1 MADPLIGVPVPRKEG
16 RNKVTGRARYV
27 DDLRFEGMIYGT
39 TVRSPV
45 ARGCIKAIRFGE
57 GINWYEF
64 TMVRASDIP
73 GKNHIAL
80 IVDDQPCL
88 AGSVVNH
95 PEEPILLLAHPDRY
109 LLERAR
115 RAVEVEIEPLPA
127 VFSIDESLRQ
137 DVIIWGEDNI
147 FKQYRVEKGDVDSA
161 WDQAD
166 LIVEGEYHTGAQEQ
180 LYIET
185 NGMVAVASPERG
197 VAVWGS
203 MQCPYYVHKALK
215 AVFGLTDEQVR
226 VIQTETGGG
235 FGGKEEYP
243 SMIAAHAALL
253 AWKSERPV
261 KVVYDRAEDLTATTK
276 RHPSRTRHRT
286 AVSKDG
292 KLLAMEIEFVI
303 DGGAYTTL
311 SPVVLSRGTI
321 HAAGP
326 YDCPNVRITSRAV
339 ATNTPPHG
347 AFRGFGAPQSIFALE
362 RHLEKVAAVLGLGAE
377 ELRRRNFISKGQS
390 TATGQVIREDVDMPA
405 LLDRALRESDYHA
418 KRERFA
424 RENQGNKIKRGV
436 GLSSFFHGAGFT
448 GSGERYLASVV
459 GVEATSEGRVRILA
473 SSTEM
478 GQGTNTILTQIAAQT
493 LEVPYEQVDIMQ
505 PDTGHVPNSGPT
517 VASRTCMVVG
527 KLVESAA
534 LGLKQ
539 TLTRAGLLKDRYSA
553 AEFVGACSAYIGRYG
568 PLRSYSQYQPP
579 PGIHWDDE
587 KYQGDAYGAFAWA
600 VYVAEVSVDLLTYE
614 ARVED
619 FVAVQEVGR
628 VIHPVLATGQIE
640 GGVAQAIG
648 YALYEKV
655 AWENGRMAN
664 GQMTNYIIPTS
675 MDIPPIRVIFE
686 ERPYAHGPMGAK
698 GIGEL
703 PMDGPAPAILNAI
716 ENATGVSWASIPAT
730 PEALMTAMEGQA
742 LSCSSAASVS
752 YARPCHSE
760 RSEESAFRSMKV
772 DTSSLAPQTDRAVAG
787 VGATFP
793 AGKIGSVMTKVSVA
807 FTLNGQPRTVSVW
820 PMERLL
826 DVIREHLGLTGT
838 KEGCGEGECGACS
851 ILLDGQLTNSCLVPA
866 LQADGSE
873 ITTIEGIADSEE
885 LGLVQRAFVE
895 CGGAQCGICTPGMI
909 MAAVSLLHESPE
921 PSEAEIRNGLAGNLC
936 RCTGYMRI
944 FEAVMSACRQG
955 EPSR

>member
-1 MADPLIGVPVPRKEG
+1 MAYSLIGVPVPRKEG
-16 RNKVTGRARYV
+16 RDKVTGKARYV
-27 DDLRFEGMIYGT
+27 DDLHFEGMIYGT
-39 TVRSPV
+39 TVRSP
-45 ARGCIKAIRFGE
+45 ASRGRIKALHFGE
-57 GINWYEF
+57 GIPWQEF
-64 TMVRASDIP
+64 TIVRASDIP
-73 GKNHIAL
+73 GENHIAL
-80 IVDDQPCL
+80 ILNDQPCL
-88 AGSVVNH
+88 ADAVVNH
-95 PEEPILLLAHPDRY
+95 PEEPVLLLAHPDRY
-109 LLERAR
+109 LLEAAR
-115 RAVEVEIEPLPA
+115 RAVEVEIEPLAA
-127 VFSIDESLRQ
+127 VFTLDESLRR
-137 DVIIWGEDNI
+137 DVIIWGKDNI

-161 WDQAD
+161 WDRAH

-185 NGMVAVASPERG
+185 NGMIAIASPERG

-253 AWKSERPV
+253 AWKSGKPV
-261 KVVYDRAEDLTATTK
+261 KVVYDRAEDMTATTK

-292 KLLAMEIEFVI
+292 KLLAMEIDFVI

-326 YDCPNVRITSRAV
+326 YHCANVRINSRAL

-362 RHLEKVAAVLGLGAE
+362 RHLDKVAAAVGLGVE

-390 TATGQVIREDVDMPA
+390 TATGQVIAEEIDMPA
-405 LLDRALRESDYHA
+405 LLDRALRESDYRA
-418 KRERFA
+418 KCERFA
-424 RENQGNKIKRGV
+424 RENPGSRVKRGV
-436 GLSSFFHGAGFT
+436 GLASFFHGAGFT

-478 GQGTNTILTQIAAQT
+478 GQGTNTILSQIAAQT
-493 LEVPYEQVDIMQ
+493 LEVPYEQMDIVQ
-505 PDTGHVPNSGPT
+505 PDTRHVPNSGPT

-534 LGLKQ
+534 LGLKH
-539 TLTRAGLLKDRYSA
+539 TLTSLGLLKDGYSF
-553 AEFVGACSAYIGRYG
+553 AEFARACSSYTAQHG

-579 PGIHWDDE
+579 PGIYWDDE

-600 VYVAEVSVDLLTYE
+600 VYVAEVSVDSLTYE
-614 ARVED
+614 TRVED

-655 AWENGRMAN
+655 AWEKGRVAN

-686 ERPYAHGPMGAK
+686 ERPYLYGPMGAK

-703 PMDGPAPAILNAI
+703 PMDGPAPAILSAI
-716 ENATGVSWASIPAT
+716 ENATGLSLVSIPVT
-730 PEALMTAMEGQA
+730 PETLMTAWEG
-742 LSCSSAASVS
+742 
-752 YARPCHSE
+752 
-760 RSEESAFRSMKV
+760 
-772 DTSSLAPQTDRAVAG
+772 TDA
-787 VGATFP
+787 
-793 AGKIGSVMTKVSVA
+793 
-807 FTLNGQPRTVSVW
+807 
-820 PMERLL
+820 
-826 DVIREHLGLTGT
+826 
-838 KEGCGEGECGACS
+838 
-851 ILLDGQLTNSCLVPA
+851 
-866 LQADGSE
+866 
-873 ITTIEGIADSEE
+873 
-885 LGLVQRAFVE
+885 
-895 CGGAQCGICTPGMI
+895 
-909 MAAVSLLHESPE
+909 
-921 PSEAEIRNGLAGNLC
+921 
-936 RCTGYMRI
+936 
-944 FEAVMSACRQG
+944 
-955 EPSR
+955 